1 MKNKKALDLEIARV
15 IEKINSDPKKA
26 AQLVTDWLGRPSKN
40 SQIKSTSDK
49 PSHNKTTVRKK
60 AA

>member
-1 MKNKKALDLEIARV
+1 MKNKKALEQEVARV

-26 AQLVTDWLGRPSKN
+26 AKLITDWLSRPSQNFQQQTKSQDKSKN
-40 SQIKSTSDK
+40 T
-49 PSHNKTTVRKK
+49 TTVRKK